1 METSSPDFAKK
12 SYVSASVGVL
22 VAIAAYLVLVISHFN
37 YVPLWDS
44 MENLEEY
51 LFHPREHLTFDNLL
65 LMHNGHPS
73 LGYFLPFW
81 VAQRWFPTDL
91 LAVHLI
97 NTLIGCLA
105 IFSFHGIVRRAFPVG
120 VSPLEKALL
129 TLAFAVQP
137 VVVAYA
143 LNMSPDYGV
152 LAYFLATFWMLFAQR
167 TGLAAMSGVLLV
179 FSKEIGIVSYSLL
192 VVVYLSGALGGW
204 RWSRLP
210 PLLFPFL
217 CFGLFAW
224 YQRVHQRHLFPWADN
239 FLKGQSNWNVYFP
252 NPLKADFKMACLGPF
267 VFEFQWIFFLVI
279 VAGLAWGLLSGTKPG
294 PFARFGKLHVS
305 FCTFLVL
312 VLGILYV
319 DSRTVIFTNQRYFIV
334 LYPLVLL
341 CFYAAMLQLGLTP
354 SSRRLVLAVTVL
366 LLFACNFRTLDP
378 VSRAVAGTFPFGN
391 HRLLDIASIRP
402 DLGDLNR
409 DEMVYNLE
417 HTHLSTLLDRAFET
431 IRPSNDTVL
440 VIPGDSWWLLS
451 RLDARTFHRTESRR
465 PPYIQPAIK
474 SPNEIVGAGIKPAK
488 IFVMELPYFHNT
500 QTLAL
505 LSPFYQTTARQVFEE
520 DGYQIEVVEMD
531 RRSRGAS

>member
-1 METSSPDFAKK
+1 MTGALI
-12 SYVSASVGVL
+12 AL
-22 VAIAAYLVLVISHFN
+22 AAYLALVIPHFN

-51 LFHPREHLTFDNLL
+51 LFLPRAHLTFDNLL

-81 VAQRWFPTDL
+81 VAQHWFATDL
-91 LAVHLI
+91 LAIHLI

-105 IFSFHGIVRRAFPVG
+105 IFSFHGIVRRAYPVG
-120 VSPLEKALL
+120 VSPMEKGLL

-137 VVVAYA
+137 VFVAYA
-143 LNMSPDYGV
+143 INMSPDYGV
-152 LAYFLATFWMLFAQR
+152 LAYFLATFWLLYAQR
-167 TGLAAMSGVLLV
+167 TGLAAITGVLLV
-179 FSKEIGIVSYSLL
+179 FSKEIGVVSYFLL
-192 VVVYLSGALGGW
+192 VAVYFSGALVPW
-204 RWSRLP
+204 RWNRLP

-217 CFGLFAW
+217 CFGFFAR

-239 FLKGQSNWNVYFP
+239 FLKGQSNWSVYFP

-267 VFEFQWIFFLVI
+267 LFEFQWIFSLVI
-279 VAGLAWGLLSGTKPG
+279 IAGLVWGLLSRTKPG
-294 PFARFGKLHVS
+294 PFARIGKLHLP

-312 VLGILYV
+312 LVGILYV

-341 CFYAAMLQLGLTP
+341 CFHAALLQLGLP
-354 SSRRLVLAVTVL
+354 SMSRRLILAGTVL
-366 LLFACNFRTLDP
+366 LLLACNFRTLDP
-378 VSRAVAGTFPFGN
+378 VSRAIAGTFSFGD

-440 VIPGDSWWLLS
+440 VLPGDSWLVLS
-451 RLDARTFHRTESRR
+451 RLDARTYQRTESMR
-465 PPYIQPAIK
+465 PPYIQPMLKA
-474 SPNEIVGAGIKPAK
+474 PNEIVGTPIKPAK
-488 IFVMELPYFHNT
+488 IFVVELPYFHNR
-500 QTLAL
+500 QTLAM
-505 LSPFYQTTARQVFEE
+505 LSPFYRAMAPQVFEE
-520 DGYQIEVVEMD
+520 DGYRIEIVEMD
-531 RRSRGAS
+531 RLPGGAS